1 MEKQTPLIDP
11 TKICWVEMDQG
22 GYYCDNFRV
31 STRLQVRHQE
41 VLQDDSTT
49 WEITNRLEI
58 AYIIAYLD
66 CNDYT
71 HIEGPDAG
79 FQTKDEWIVSAL
91 KYLRDDV
98 RNYL

>member
-1 MEKQTPLIDP
+1 MEINP
-11 TKICWVEMDQG
+11 TKICRIEMDQH

-41 VLQDDSTT
+41 VLQDDSMT

-66 CNDYT
+66 CNDFT
-71 HIEGPDAG
+71 HVECPGSG
-79 FQTKDEWIVSAL
+79 VERKDTWIVHAFTH
-91 KYLRDDV
+91 LRDDV

>member
-1 MEKQTPLIDP
+1 MEKQSPP
-11 TKICWVEMDQG
+11 KSKICWVEMDQL

-41 VLQDDSTT
+41 VLKDDETT

-66 CNDYT
+66 CSDYT
-71 HIEGPDAG
+71 HVEGPDAG
-79 FQTKDEWIVSAL
+79 VQTKDEWIVGAFN
-91 KYLRDDV
+91 YLRDDV